1 MSNLK
6 FSENLNEKNYYNN
19 NNYNNINNKEFK
31 NEEIEIKKLIEDINK
46 IEENINNLNNFL
58 SNKEPK
64 LKKLSEL
71 EKIKNTLQNNISQ
84 NNNNISIE
92 IKKNDI
98 SSEHKKILI
107 NELDQKINEN
117 KIKLNSINTLNFKS
131 LILIKYIFSNK
142 SKNGFLSKEQI
153 ENILNNRN
161 SNVSD
166 EEELKKIMKEKE
178 INKAS
183 ENVIENNLLNYKLKK
198 EQIEENFNML
208 EEEKNSTND
217 ELIDIISCK
226 ESADSIINIIIE
238 NLLKNKNNFNKNK
251 NMSINNNIDNE
262 KKEEVEINKPIDI
275 LIDELLCLD
284 SAKTAAKICDELY
297 NIYELDKKNNNQNY
311 SYKSN
316 IHDNKTKNKNKN
328 RSGSYES
335 DIIHNKNIIDN
346 IENDNKNNFK
356 THKRSGSNN
365 ITNNI
370 VVDLKDNNIN
380 KEKQSINI
388 NIIQVKKS
396 ENNLDKKILSKLIQN
411 EFETFL
417 STQNI
422 QYNSNNIEDNL
433 LNDFLYNLSM
443 IIINKIKNIIEKE
456 NNKIFISSNDL
467 MIYLSYLLKSFY
479 YETLIEKY
487 YKFIIKDYKLLKKDI
502 KKIISEITNESI
514 KLGDKLDEIK
524 IKEKI
529 NINMIE
535 IIKKKLNNTDNQ
547 TQNKNLTKDELSYID
562 ICKLLNNLISERE
575 KIKNEIDKNN
585 NDLKMKKEEN
595 EIKNNKFNNQIF
607 NINNEIKEIN
617 DDIEKTT
624 IKNNEDIINYR
635 KIIADKFE
643 QIKKILELYK
653 NQKIDNMSEYNQF
666 VEKINNSIK
675 QNLNKS
681 SVFKFENIFKGNNDN
696 NTFLNGNNEIIN
708 NDEKNNFEKKLL
720 KKNKKTTM
728 GIEINGLNLNM
739 KNDSKIISKKLNRSM
754 TGINIRNNNI
764 NNIYNIF
771 NNIDNSISFNNK
783 SNIINNKDKDIM
795 NKTSNNIFSVHKQNL
810 SILNNSKNLENHQI
824 NFNIPFNKKKHYI
837 YNISSIPNA
846 NNEDTTNNTN
856 NTNNLNIITKSLNSN
871 KNKSSIN
878 IRAKIKEIKKI
889 NNKLS
894 NLKNNNIPNTN
905 ININKIIFQSK
916 KSPFHIG
923 NKNNSSRVFID
934 EQLKLN
940 KLIKQKKATS
950 HEKVNAPSLPLD
962 SHNLYIKKLNP
973 LTKNTFCYYREMLI
987 DNQNI
992 IKYNPLKNISLDSL
1006 CESPYNFKKSSINLN
1021 NNYDLIN
1028 IMIYNNKNNNDNI
1041 FIKIKI
1047 KEIENTVVSSSLK
1060 KIIEIYRNYNK
1071 YKDNNNFSFEE
1082 FINTESKLFPDMNRE
1097 DIEKSAFNQN
1107 YNFSLI
1113 INKGKRLE
1121 FIICSY
1127 EEFKMW
1133 INGLAFI
1140 IKNKK
1145 EFIKKDKD
1153 Y

>member
-6 FSENLNEKNYYNN
+6 FSENLNENNHYNN

-161 SNVSD
+161 NNVSD

-238 NLLKNKNNFNKNK
+238 NLLKNKNK

-262 KKEEVEINKPIDI
+262 KKEQVEINKPIDI

-370 VVDLKDNNIN
+370 VVDLKDNNII

-653 NQKIDNMSEYNQF
+653 NQKLDNMGEYNQF

-681 SVFKFENIFKGNNDN
+681 SVFKFENIFKENNDN
-696 NTFLNGNNEIIN
+696 ITLLNGNNEIIN
-708 NDEKNNFEKKLL
+708 NVEK
-720 KKNKKTTM
+720 
-728 GIEINGLNLNM
+728 
-739 KNDSKIISKKLNRSM
+739 
-754 TGINIRNNNI
+754 
-764 NNIYNIF
+764 
-771 NNIDNSISFNNK
+771 
-783 SNIINNKDKDIM
+783 
-795 NKTSNNIFSVHKQNL
+795 
-810 SILNNSKNLENHQI
+810 
-824 NFNIPFNKKKHYI
+824 
-837 YNISSIPNA
+837 
-846 NNEDTTNNTN
+846 
-856 NTNNLNIITKSLNSN
+856 
-871 KNKSSIN
+871 
-878 IRAKIKEIKKI
+878 
-889 NNKLS
+889 
-894 NLKNNNIPNTN
+894 
-905 ININKIIFQSK
+905 
-916 KSPFHIG
+916 
-923 NKNNSSRVFID
+923 
-934 EQLKLN
+934 
-940 KLIKQKKATS
+940 
-950 HEKVNAPSLPLD
+950 
-962 SHNLYIKKLNP
+962 
-973 LTKNTFCYYREMLI
+973 
-987 DNQNI
+987 
-992 IKYNPLKNISLDSL
+992 
-1006 CESPYNFKKSSINLN
+1006 
-1021 NNYDLIN
+1021 
-1028 IMIYNNKNNNDNI
+1028 
-1041 FIKIKI
+1041 
-1047 KEIENTVVSSSLK
+1047 
-1060 KIIEIYRNYNK
+1060 
-1071 YKDNNNFSFEE
+1071 
-1082 FINTESKLFPDMNRE
+1082 
-1097 DIEKSAFNQN
+1097 
-1107 YNFSLI
+1107 
-1113 INKGKRLE
+1113 
-1121 FIICSY
+1121 
-1127 EEFKMW
+1127 
-1133 INGLAFI
+1133 
-1140 IKNKK
+1140 
-1145 EFIKKDKD
+1145 
-1153 Y
+1153 